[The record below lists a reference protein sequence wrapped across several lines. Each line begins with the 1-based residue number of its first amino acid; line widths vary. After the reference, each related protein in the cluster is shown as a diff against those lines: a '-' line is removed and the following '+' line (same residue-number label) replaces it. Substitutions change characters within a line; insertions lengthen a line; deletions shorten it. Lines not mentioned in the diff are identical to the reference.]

1 MPPKKSST
9 PLPAK
14 AEATTTVLP
23 SSPKPAGKKGS
34 KAAVADVPVAT
45 TATTT
50 AATETKKV
58 VVNTGEL
65 EVALT
70 RIATLEKEIAE
81 LKAGPS
87 SLTPAQKFDIITRGC
102 VNEEPNTCMSLLL
115 TYLTYLTQTIH
126 VVMCYAFDSVKW

>member
-50 AATETKKV
+50 AAETKKV